1 VNRSHPPFH
10 PADRRAL
17 RHRAAR
23 GVTLVELMVGV
34 VIGLLAVLVMAQV
47 ALLFEGQKRS
57 TTAGSDAQVNGALAL
72 QMLQRDLQMSGYGF
86 ASGGGVGCSLRG
98 KRAGVT
104 PPWYNE
110 PMTPVRIVESTDAT
124 IGSPDSLVMLYSGKP
139 DAAFF
144 AVPMRVFENH
154 PRSGTQFVLDARTN
168 LGNVLGDMV
177 VAVPNR
183 NPLATANQ
191 VATNWCTVFNISADP
206 TTTGDR
212 IVHDVGAGGPWNQ
225 DLTATEFPGTL
236 AADVSYAAGSQ
247 LVNLGS
253 MVYREYSLSGAA
265 TGSGLRLRSVDNAS
279 AAWTAADEV
288 FPQIVNL
295 QAVYGWD
302 TTTPPDNIADTWS
315 VTLPAGLA
323 AWDWRRIV
331 AVRVALV
338 ARSSQFEKTD
348 VTTQQPVWFNGT
360 ANQTLTINHLPTW
373 QRYRYKIFEAVVPL
387 RNLLWQ
393 S

>member
-1 VNRSHPPFH
+1 MNRYPTS
-10 PADRRAL
+10 ASRA
-17 RHRAAR
+17 HRAAPRRASR

-34 VIGLLAVLVMAQV
+34 VIGLLAVLVIAQV

-57 TTAGSDAQVNGALAL
+57 TTAGSDAQLSGALGL
-72 QMLQRDLQMSGYGF
+72 QVLQRDLQMSGYGY
-86 ASGGGVGCSLRG
+86 ASGGGVGCRLRG
-98 KRAGVT
+98 KRGGVT
-104 PPWYNE
+104 PPWYDQ
-110 PMTPVRIVESTDAT
+110 PMTPVRIVDGTDAT
-124 IGSPDSLVMLYSGKP
+124 IGSPDSLVVLYSGKA

-144 AVPMRVFENH
+144 SVPMRVFENH
-154 PRSGTQFVLDARTN
+154 PRSATQFVLDARTN
-168 LGNVLGDMV
+168 LGNALGDMV

-183 NPLATANQ
+183 TPLASANQ
-191 VATNWCTVFNISADP
+191 VANNWCTVFNISTDP
-206 TTTGDR
+206 ATTGDR
-212 IVHDVGAGGPWNQ
+212 VVHDIGASGPWNQ

-253 MVYREYSLSGAA
+253 MVYREYSLTGAA
-265 TGSGLRLRSVDNAS
+265 GGSGLRMRMVDNTTAT
-279 AAWTAADEV
+279 WTSADEM

-302 TTTPPDNIADTWS
+302 TSTPPDNVADVWS
-315 VTLPAGLA
+315 VAQPAALPG

-338 ARSSQFEKTD
+338 ARSNQFEKTE
-348 VTTQQPVWFNGT
+348 VTLQQPVWFNGT
-360 ANQTLTINHLPTW
+360 ENQVLTISHLPNW
-373 QRYRYKIFEAVVPL
+373 QRYRYKVFEAVVPL